1 MTAAPPPVPDPA
13 PGTSPES
20 PSLEPRLGSGT
31 GRADPVALLRRSS
44 LLGTLDEDDLVRL
57 ARRSRLRKYRRG
69 QVLFTEGDPA
79 DAVIIVAE
87 GRLKVL
93 VIADDGREHV
103 VNIAEVGDTIGE
115 LALADAGPR
124 SATVEA
130 LDDAVVMVV
139 DRAVVEEMIRERPI
153 VAQKLLRALG
163 AHVRR
168 LTGQNADLVFLD
180 LPRRVAKLLLYRMR
194 QTRHPVIE
202 LGLNQTEVAAML
214 GGSRQSVNQ
223 ALRDFEKRGW
233 ILGEGST
240 ITIQDVDRLRRFAG
254 E

>member
-1 MTAAPPPVPDPA
+1 MTSETPPVQ
-13 PGTSPES
+13 S
-20 PSLEPRLGSGT
+20 GSIGPK
-31 GRADPVALLRRSS
+31 ADPIALLRRSS
-44 LLGTLDEDDLVRL
+44 LLGTLDEEDLIRL
-57 ARRSRLRKYRRG
+57 ARRSRLRRYRRG

-115 LALADAGPR
+115 LVLADAGPR

-139 DRAVVEEMIRERPI
+139 DRVVVEEMIRERPV

-194 QTRHPVIE
+194 ARREHSVIE
-202 LGLNQTEVAAML
+202 LGLNQTEIAAML

-233 ILGEGST
+233 ILTEGST
-240 ITIQDVDRLRRFAG
+240 ITIQEADRLRRFAG

>member
-1 MTAAPPPVPDPA
+1 VSPIPP
-13 PGTSPES
+13 
-20 PSLEPRLGSGT
+20 
-31 GRADPVALLRRSS
+31 ADPLALLRKSS
-44 LLGTLDEDDLVRL
+44 LLGTLDEEDLVRL
-57 ARRSRLRKYRRG
+57 VQRSRLRKYRRG

-79 DAVIIVAE
+79 DAVLIVTE

-130 LDDAVVMVV
+130 LDEAVVMVV
-139 DRAVVEEMIRERPI
+139 DRAVVE
-153 VAQKLLRALG
+153 QKLLRALG

-194 QTRHPVIE
+194 QTKHSVIE
-202 LGLNQTEVAAML
+202 LGLNQTEIASML

-223 ALRDFEKRGW
+223 ALREFEKRGW
-233 ILGEGST
+233 ILSEGST
-240 ITIQDVDRLRRFAG
+240 IIIEDAERLRRYAG

>member
-1 MTAAPPPVPDPA
+1 MTEATTPAAEPGSPEAAPPRA
-13 PGTSPES
+13 G
-20 PSLEPRLGSGT
+20 
-31 GRADPVALLRRSS
+31 GRADPIALLRRSS
-44 LLGTLDEDDLVRL
+44 LLGTLDEEDLIRL
-57 ARRSRLRKYRRG
+57 AQRSRLRRYRRG

-79 DAVIIVAE
+79 DAVTLVAE

-130 LDDAVVMVV
+130 LDEAVVMVV
-139 DRAVVEEMIRERPI
+139 DRVVVEEMIRERPV
-153 VAQKLLRALG
+153 VAQKLLRAPG

-180 LPRRVAKLLLYRMR
+180 LRRRVAKLLLYRMH
-194 QTRHPVIE
+194 QTKHSVIE
-202 LGLNQTEVAAML
+202 LGLNQTEIATML

-223 ALRDFEKRGW
+223 ALREFEKRGW
-233 ILGEGST
+233 ILSEGST
-240 ITIQDVDRLRRFAG
+240 ITIQDAERLRRYAG
-254 E
+254 DS

>member
-1 MTAAPPPVPDPA
+1 MTAPPP
-13 PGTSPES
+13 S
-20 PSLEPRLGSGT
+20 GSKV
-31 GRADPVALLRRSS
+31 DPVALLRKSS
-44 LLGTLDEDDLVRL
+44 LLGALDEEDLVSL
-57 ARRSRLRKYRRG
+57 ARRSRLRRYRRG

-79 DAVIIVAE
+79 DAVLIIAE

-93 VIADDGREHV
+93 VIADDGREHL
-103 VNIAEVGDTIGE
+103 VNIAEVGETIGE

-130 LDDAVVMVV
+130 LDEAVVLVV
-139 DRAVVEEMIRERPI
+139 DPAAVQELIRERPM
-153 VAQKLLRALG
+153 VAQRLLGALG

-194 QTRHPVIE
+194 QTRHQVIE
-202 LGLNQTEVAAML
+202 LGLNQTEIAAML

-233 ILGEGST
+233 ILAEGST
-240 ITIQDVDRLRRFAG
+240 ITIQDVERLRRFAG

>member
-1 MTAAPPPVPDPA
+1 VSADSEAGPQDQPNRSEQRGSA
-13 PGTSPES
+13 
-20 PSLEPRLGSGT
+20 GSG
-31 GRADPVALLRRSS
+31 AKPDPVALLRRSS
-44 LLGTLDEDDLVRL
+44 LLGTLDEEDLVRL
-57 ARRSRLRKYRRG
+57 ARRSRLRRYRRG

-79 DAVIIVAE
+79 DAVLIVAE

-130 LDDAVVMVV
+130 LDETVVMVV
-139 DRAVVEEMIRERPI
+139 DRAVVEEMIRERPV

-194 QTRHPVIE
+194 QSRHSVIE
-202 LGLNQTEVAAML
+202 LGLNQTEIAAML

-223 ALRDFEKRGW
+223 ALRDMEKRGW
-233 ILGEGST
+233 ILAEGST
-240 ITIQDVDRLRRFAG
+240 ITIQEADRLRRFAG